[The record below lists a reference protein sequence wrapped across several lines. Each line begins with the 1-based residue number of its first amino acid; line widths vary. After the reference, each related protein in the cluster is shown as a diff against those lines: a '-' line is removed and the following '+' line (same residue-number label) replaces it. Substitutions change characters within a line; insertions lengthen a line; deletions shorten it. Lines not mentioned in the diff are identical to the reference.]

1 MKYDF
6 REDAVSPCGKCRN
19 LHIRLIYRRLHRWP
33 QEDEV
38 ALVHLGM
45 RRARA
50 RALPIP
56 ILAALLVLS
65 LLANSAAKGVPIE
78 AREPEAPADSLV
90 LRKTSFVL
98 DACRLIDRLSR
109 ANAIPA
115 DYIARLISVES
126 GFSPTAV
133 SPKGAQGIAQFMPE
147 TARVRGLAD
156 PFEPGPALKAAI
168 EYLSELRHRFG
179 NLGLA
184 AAAYNAGEK
193 RVEALIAGR
202 ASLPL
207 ETRNYVFAIT
217 GRQIEDWLGV
227 NHPTT
232 PFPTQ
237 DSIAFVRSCLQRVT
251 NQLRVAAL
259 PAASAVFPWGVQI
272 FESFSRNQVINMFL
286 ALQER
291 LPGIFGSSLPMV
303 IALRNYS
310 IGTALRQRVYLGA
323 ASRSEADSKCAAL
336 QQKGVACLVRRT
348 RR

>member
-1 MKYDF
+1 
-6 REDAVSPCGKCRN
+6 
-19 LHIRLIYRRLHRWP
+19 
-33 QEDEV
+33 
-38 ALVHLGM
+38 VHLGK

-56 ILAALLVLS
+56 ILAASLVLS

-90 LRKTSFVL
+90 LRKSSFVL
-98 DACRLIDRLSR
+98 DACRLIDRVAR

-147 TARVRGLAD
+147 TARLRGLAD

-217 GRQIEDWLGV
+217 GRQIEDWLGIA
-227 NHPTT
+227 HPTA

-237 DSIAFVRSCLQRVT
+237 DSIDFITSCSQRVT

-259 PAASAVFPWGVQI
+259 PAARAVFPWGVQI
-272 FESFSRNQVINMFL
+272 FESFSRSQVINMFL

>member
-1 MKYDF
+1 MIISGDGHPSHSVD
-6 REDAVSPCGKCRN
+6 RVLSP
-19 LHIRLIYRRLHRWP
+19 RLAMSLF
-33 QEDEV
+33 DNEV
-38 ALVHLGM
+38 AL
-45 RRARA
+45 
-50 RALPIP
+50 
-56 ILAALLVLS
+56 ALLGITRPRPSALAILILGGGVALTV
-65 LLANSAAKGVPIE
+65 LANQAAAEGVPIE
-78 AREPEAPADSLV
+78 AREPEAPSDSLM
-90 LRKTSFVL
+90 LRKSSFVV
-98 DACRLIDRLSR
+98 DACRLIDRVAR
-109 ANAIPA
+109 ANAIPG
-115 DYIARLISVES
+115 DYIARLISLES

-147 TARVRGLAD
+147 TARLRGLAD

-193 RVEALIAGR
+193 RVEALIAGTT
-202 ASLPL
+202 SLPL

-217 GRQIEDWLGV
+217 GRQIEDWLGLS
-227 NHPTT
+227 HPTA

-237 DSIAFVRSCLQRVT
+237 DSIDFIRSCSQRVR
-251 NQLRVAAL
+251 NQFRVAAL

-272 FESFSRNQVINMFL
+272 FESFSRNQVVNIFL

-310 IGTALRQRVYLGA
+310 IGTALRQRIYLGA
-323 ASRSEADSKCAAL
+323 ASRREADGKCAAL

-348 RR
+348 GH

>member
-1 MKYDF
+1 MLGVEMQRCKF
-6 REDAVSPCGKCRN
+6 DAGIHQATAPSAPVSCRCEGDV
-19 LHIRLIYRRLHRWP
+19 LLMLP
-33 QEDEV
+33 V
-38 ALVHLGM
+38 LVSVGS
-45 RRARA
+45 
-50 RALPIP
+50 
-56 ILAALLVLS
+56 LVLS
-65 LLANSAAKGVPIE
+65 LLANSTAVKAVPIE
-78 AREPEAPADSLV
+78 AREPEVPADSLE
-90 LRKTSFVL
+90 LRKSSFVV
-98 DACRLIDRLSR
+98 DACRLIDREAR

-147 TARVRGLAD
+147 TARLRGLAD

-168 EYLSELRHRFG
+168 EYLSELRQRFG

-193 RVEALIAGR
+193 RVKALIAGTS
-202 ASLPL
+202 SLPL

-227 NHPTT
+227 NHPTA

-237 DSIAFVRSCLQRVT
+237 DSIDFIRSCSQRVR
-251 NQLRVAAL
+251 NQFRIAAL

-272 FESFSRNQVINMFL
+272 FESFSRNQVVNMLL

-291 LPGIFGSSLPMV
+291 LPGIFGTSPPMV
-303 IALRNYS
+303 IASRNYS
-310 IGTALRQRVYLGA
+310 MGTALRQRVYLGV
-323 ASRSEADSKCAAL
+323 ASRVEADSKCAAL
-336 QQKGVACLVRRT
+336 QQKGVACLVRCTAR
-348 RR
+348 

>member
-1 MKYDF
+1 M
-6 REDAVSPCGKCRN
+6 VCRSFD
-19 LHIRLIYRRLHRWP
+19 
-33 QEDEV
+33 DEV
-38 ALVHLGM
+38 ALTILGNIGP
-45 RRARA
+45 RA
-50 RALPIP
+50 RALPTLM
-56 ILAALLVLS
+56 LAGALVLT
-65 LLANSAAKGVPIE
+65 LLTNQSAAEGVPIE
-78 AREPEAPADSLV
+78 AQPEAPSDSLV
-90 LRKTSFVL
+90 LRRSSFVL
-98 DACRLIDRLSR
+98 DACRLIDRVARS
-109 ANAIPA
+109 NAIPG
-115 DYIARLISVES
+115 DFVARLISIES

-147 TARVRGLAD
+147 TARLRGLAD

-168 EYLSELRHRFG
+168 EYLSDLRHRFG

-193 RVEALIAGR
+193 RVEALIAGTS
-202 ASLPL
+202 SLPL

-227 NHPTT
+227 NDPTA
-232 PFPTQ
+232 PFPIQ
-237 DSIAFVRSCLQRVT
+237 DSIAFVRSCSQRVT

-259 PAASAVFPWGVQI
+259 PPASAVFPWGVQI
-272 FESFSRNQVINMFL
+272 FESFSRNQVVNMFL

-323 ASRSEADSKCAAL
+323 ASRREADNKCAAL
-336 QQKGVACLVRRT
+336 LHQGVACLVRRT
-348 RR
+348 GR

>member
-1 MKYDF
+1 
-6 REDAVSPCGKCRN
+6 
-19 LHIRLIYRRLHRWP
+19 
-33 QEDEV
+33 
-38 ALVHLGM
+38 
-45 RRARA
+45 
-50 RALPIP
+50 
-56 ILAALLVLS
+56 
-65 LLANSAAKGVPIE
+65 
-78 AREPEAPADSLV
+78 
-90 LRKTSFVL
+90 
-98 DACRLIDRLSR
+98 
-109 ANAIPA
+109 
-115 DYIARLISVES
+115 
-126 GFSPTAV
+126 
-133 SPKGAQGIAQFMPE
+133 
-147 TARVRGLAD
+147 
-156 PFEPGPALKAAI
+156 
-168 EYLSELRHRFG
+168 
-179 NLGLA
+179 LGLA

-202 ASLPL
+202 TSLPL

-227 NHPTT
+227 NHPTA

-237 DSIAFVRSCLQRVT
+237 DSIAFLRSCSQRVT

-259 PAASAVFPWGVQI
+259 PTASAVFPWGVQI

-310 IGTALRQRVYLGA
+310 IGTALRQRVFLGA

-348 RR
+348 RP